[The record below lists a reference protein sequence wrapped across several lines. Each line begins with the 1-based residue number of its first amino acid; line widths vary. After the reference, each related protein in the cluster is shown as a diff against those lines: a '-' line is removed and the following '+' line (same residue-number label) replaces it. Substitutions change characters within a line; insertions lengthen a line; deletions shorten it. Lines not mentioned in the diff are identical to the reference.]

1 MKGNNMKKEIKN
13 RLKELSEEKFKKF
26 QSKLCPNVNN
36 ILGVRIPVLKKYAE
50 ELIKTYEPEILIN
63 EIDNE
68 YYEEKMLQGILIG
81 SIKNKDI
88 YKIQEYIRNFV
99 PKIDNWAICDT
110 FRSGLKITKKYK
122 QEMWDFI
129 QIYSESK
136 REFEI
141 RFYVVMLLDYYV
153 EQQYLD
159 KIFSK
164 LENIYNEEYYVKMA
178 IAWLLSKCLVY
189 FYEETVEFLT
199 KTKLDK
205 FTKNKSIQKAI
216 ESYRISD
223 IRKKELRNLKQ
234 Y

>member
-88 YKIQEYIRNFV
+88 YKIQEYISNFV

-110 FRSGLKITKKYK
+110 FCAGLKITKKNLNK
-122 QEMWDFI
+122 MWEFL
-129 QIYSESK
+129 QKYVKSSK
-136 REFEI
+136 EFEI
-141 RFYVVMLLDYYV
+141 RFGVVMILDYYIT
-153 EQQYLD
+153 ESYLD
-159 KIFSK
+159 RNFKIFDSIK
-164 LENIYNEEYYVKMA
+164 SDKYYVQMA
-178 IAWLLSKCLVY
+178 VAWAVSICLIKFYDKTIEYLNKC
-189 FYEETVEFLT
+189 
-199 KTKLDK
+199 KLDK
-205 FTKNKSIQKAI
+205 FTYNKALQKAI
-216 ESYRISD
+216 ESYRITNEQ
-223 IRKKELRNLKQ
+223 KEELRNMKKI
-234 Y
+234 